1 MEDLKLHQIENQI
14 FTIRD
19 MQVMFDFHL
28 ADLYG
33 TETKRLNEQVK
44 RNAKRFP
51 HEFMF
56 QLTENEWKDLRSQ
69 IETTKKNTHLQSQI
83 ATSKRRS
90 LPYVFSEQGVAML
103 STVLNSDEAIE
114 ASVAILKAFVKMRHF
129 LQQNA
134 SLFQRLD
141 QLEIRQFQ
149 TEKKIEQVFKALD
162 AGITQPD
169 KGIFFDG
176 QVFDAYSFIADLIK
190 KAKSSI
196 TLIDNYIDETVLT
209 LLSKRNDQVSATIY
223 TKAISKTLELDLTK
237 HNAQYPPVN
246 VRIFSN
252 SHDRFII
259 IDDSELYH
267 LGASLKDL
275 GKKWF
280 AFSRMDSLVF
290 QVLNQ
295 LLTH

>member
-1 MEDLKLHQIENQI
+1 MKDLKLHHIENLI

-19 MQVMFDFHL
+19 MQVMIDFHL

-51 HEFMF
+51 PGFMF
-56 QLTENEWKDLRSQ
+56 RLTDDEWKYLQSQ
-69 IETTKKNTHLQSQI
+69 IATSKKNSHLQSQI

-114 ASVAILKAFVKMRHF
+114 ASIAILKAFVYMRHF

-134 SLFQRLD
+134 LLFQRVD
-141 QLEIRQFQ
+141 QLEFKQFQ
-149 TEKKIEQVFKALD
+149 TEKRIEQVFKALE
-162 AGITQPD
+162 AGISQPD
-169 KGIFFDG
+169 KGIFFEG
-176 QVFDAYSFIADLIK
+176 QVFDAYSFAADLIK
-190 KAKSSI
+190 RAKSSI
-196 TLIDNYIDETVLT
+196 ILID
-209 LLSKRNDQVSATIY
+209 S
-223 TKAISKTLELDLTK
+223 
-237 HNAQYPPVN
+237 
-246 VRIFSN
+246 F
-252 SHDRFII
+252 
-259 IDDSELYH
+259 IDDKELYH
-267 LGASLKDL
+267 LGASIKDL

-295 LLTH
+295 LRTH